1 MNSDIN
7 NTNNLIEE
15 PVKEKAP
22 KKGKS
27 TKKTSKTT
35 SKKARTK
42 AAKVPKTPKKRK
54 PTVHSEAFKKK
65 QFKQRVIK
73 WHGGEKVFN
82 FMQEQWLDDLNRAK
96 KQQVFAYNERKQ
108 IWQDEH
114 PGQVYTE
121 PLEYANLPELENY
134 DIYYYERVY
143 HIREA
148 LGVSTQVAKDL
159 YTETNP
165 GSTTLTMQQRIDRA
179 ENELENKRQT
189 YNEQA
194 TGKPG
199 QSTTGQK
206 DYAETL
212 EWAKQVE
219 ATDYWEL
226 AEAAA
231 EGRYEEALNHNIDYL
246 QGMIKDIKAAIISL
260 KTWNAQLAQ
269 SPQTS
274 DVVAQIAYNNQE
286 INNLTAKI
294 QTIDDLLAYNRNSK
308 NILNLKKQGGFGIS
322 FRSGKGYKRK
332 K

>member
-1 MNSDIN
+1 MNNDI
-7 NTNNLIEE
+7 NTNNLIED
-15 PVKEKAP
+15 PVKEKTS

-27 TKKTSKTT
+27 TKKTTKKTT
-35 SKKARTK
+35 TKKTTNK
-42 AAKVPKTPKKRK
+42 AKTPKKRK
-54 PTVHSEAFKKK
+54 KTVHSEAFKKK

-73 WHGGEKVFN
+73 WHGGDKVWN
-82 FMQEQWLDDLNRAK
+82 FMEEQWREDLNRAK

-121 PLEYANLPELENY
+121 PLEYTNLPELEKY

-148 LGVSTQVAKDL
+148 LGVSTEVAKDL
-159 YTETNP
+159 YNETNP
-165 GSTTLTMQQRIDRA
+165 GSLYLKMEQRIDRA
-179 ENELENKRQT
+179 EKELERKRQT

-246 QGMIKDIKAAIISL
+246 QGMIKDIKAAIVSL
-260 KTWNAQLAQ
+260 KSWNAQLAQ

-286 INNLTAKI
+286 INNLTNKI

-308 NILNLKKQGGFGIS
+308 NILNLKKQGGLGIS